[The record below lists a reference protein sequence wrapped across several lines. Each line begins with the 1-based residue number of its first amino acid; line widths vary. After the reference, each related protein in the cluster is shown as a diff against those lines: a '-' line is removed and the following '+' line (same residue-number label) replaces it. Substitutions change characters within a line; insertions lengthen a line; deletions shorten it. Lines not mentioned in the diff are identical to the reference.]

1 MSLGRADHS
10 SRGVIL
16 SVVRLSVIVKPRYW
30 GGTGPLGADATLK
43 KNYIFRQGLIITEK
57 GEQFFV
63 GHDVYSFIR
72 N

>member
-1 MSLGRADHS
+1 MGRADHS

-16 SVVRLSVIVKPRYW
+16 SVVCLSVIVKPRYW
-30 GGTGPLGADATLK
+30 GGPGPLRVVVPFK
-43 KNYIFRQGLIITEK
+43 KYIFRQGLIITEN

-63 GHDVYSFIR
+63 GHDVYSCIR